1 MKSNVIT
8 TAWESLRTRYRTS
21 PVPDFLAWWRSELAS
36 LIPAGL
42 RQRMVPPRPSIWLV
56 LDEDGTKLSLWRGG
70 DQPERIDELLLSDE
84 LQSLRQRWAAAVARF
99 EDGPPEIRLCLPAE
113 QVLACPVEQPLAV
126 EANLSNALGYQLDQL
141 TPFRASDVLFDHQ
154 TLERNTQTG
163 RLKLDLRLVPKKSVN
178 PLLDRLNAIG
188 IMPHAVDSLAGNEEA
203 PRTEGFN
210 LVPEAQRPRYTYR
223 RARLNWGLAGA
234 ALLILGLVMAQ
245 SLYLRTNTVEALQSE
260 VNALRLEADQVMNL
274 QRQLE
279 DSLQAANFLAE
290 RRRRQPVVIQVLD
303 EVSRVL
309 PEDMW
314 INQLQVRGDQLTMMG
329 LADGS
334 SRLIEI
340 INASPLLDDAA
351 FRGSIN
357 VDPATG
363 KERFNAQA
371 LITRGGVQDA
381 TAAESGE

>member
-1 MKSNVIT
+1 MNSNVIN
-8 TAWESLRTRYRTS
+8 TAWDRIQTRYRTS
-21 PVPDFLAWWRSELAS
+21 PVPEFLAWWKGELAG

-42 RQRMVPPRPSIWLV
+42 RERMVSPRPSIWLV
-56 LDEDGTKLSLWRGG
+56 LDETGGRLSLWRGG
-70 DQPERIDELLLSDE
+70 KSPERLDELLLSDE
-84 LQSLRQRWAAAVARF
+84 LQSLRQRWAAALARF
-99 EDGPPEIRLCLPAE
+99 EDGSPEVRLCLPADHL
-113 QVLACPVEQPLAV
+113 LACPVEQPLAV
-126 EANLSNALGYQLDQL
+126 EANLANALGYQLDQL
-141 TPFRASDVLFDHQ
+141 TPFRTSDVLFDYQ
-154 TLERNTQTG
+154 TVERNTQAG
-163 RLKLDLRLVPKKSVN
+163 RLKLDLRLVPKTVVN

-188 IMPHAVDSLAGNEEA
+188 IRPHAVDSLGDGDGV
-203 PRTEGFN
+203 PRVEGFN
-210 LVPEAQRPRYTYR
+210 LIPESQRPRYVYR
-223 RARLNWGLAGA
+223 RARLNWVLAGV
-234 ALLILGLVMAQ
+234 ALLVLGLVMAQ
-245 SLYLRTNTVEALQSE
+245 SLYLRMNTVESLQAE
-260 VNALRLEADQVMNL
+260 VDALRIEADQVMSL
-274 QRQLE
+274 QSQLE

-309 PEDMW
+309 PGDMW
-314 INQLQVRGDQLTMMG
+314 INQLQVRGDQLTLMG

-371 LITRGGVQDA
+371 SITRRGVQDA
-381 TAAESGE
+381 AAAESGE